1 MMMMMMMMM
10 TMMIIN
16 CFSGMVDRQE
26 VFSLIFSQGHCQ
38 RSSPSGIS
46 NTPQGGHEPTQILSS
61 GLVEFRRSCIVVITT
76 IPQPHLL
83 GKLPWQIWNKL
94 FKENLWEKFQTG
106 D

>member
-1 MMMMMMMMM
+1 MMMMMMMMMM

-16 CFSGMVDRQE
+16 CFSGMVDRQK
-26 VFSLIFSQGHCQ
+26 VFSLLFSQGHCQ

-83 GKLPWQIWNKL
+83 
-94 FKENLWEKFQTG
+94 E
-106 D
+106 

>member
-1 MMMMMMMMM
+1 MMMMM

-16 CFSGMVDRQE
+16 YFSGMVDRQK
-26 VFSLIFSQGHCQ
+26 VFSLLFSQGHCQ

-76 IPQPHLL
+76 IPQPHLSE
-83 GKLPWQIWNKL
+83 KLPWQIRDKF